1 MNPTITEYRPYQAV
15 FTPLAQRDFAPSK
28 GRPQKPTHEQIA
40 QCAYDIYIEHGRT
53 DGRSERDWQQAE
65 EELAH
70 TATAAAHKAAVDR
83 RA

>member
-15 FTPLAQRDFAPSK
+15 FTLSAPRDFALSN
-28 GRPQKPTHEQIA
+28 GQPQGPTHEQIA
-40 QCAYDIYIEHGRT
+40 CCAYDIYIEHGRT
-53 DGRSERDWQQAE
+53 DGRSEMDWRQAE

-70 TATAAAHKAAVDR
+70 TAKTAAHKAAVER